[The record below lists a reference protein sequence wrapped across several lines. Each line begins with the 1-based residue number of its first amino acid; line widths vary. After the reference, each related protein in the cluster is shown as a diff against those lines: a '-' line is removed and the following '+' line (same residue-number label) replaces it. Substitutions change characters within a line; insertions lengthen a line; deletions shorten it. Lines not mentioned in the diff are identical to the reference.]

1 MKFYR
6 TCYLFIGFMLMLT
19 TPVHAYLDPSVTSY
33 AIQAVA
39 GIVIAVGAGLGI
51 YWRKMKKKAMD
62 KLGIDGNAKKEIEE
76 DVIEFTQE
84 KPKR

>member
-1 MKFYR
+1 
-6 TCYLFIGFMLMLT
+6 MLMLT